1 MIAKSDWAESNESSP
16 IRAQSSPIPNF
27 TLGNRPALCLAHA
40 IKLCSI
46 GAVGKFQEV
55 KKRGMKFKLNQQS
68 KQLVTHC
75 VPSHRLWASGRCNY
89 CRISRVPF
97 ALFVALVAISVAISA
112 PLLTAKE
119 DEPKSAEQEIKAW
132 IEDLGSDNYSKRQL
146 ATLRL
151 SKRNADSMP
160 FVIQAANDATGEKAD
175 RLFQFLSSIA
185 SDPYSASGKLA
196 FDSLNQLAASRT
208 TSKSIRAE
216 KILQV
221 IGAEQRDAAIN
232 LLDVCKATL
241 RDLRRLQVM
250 SGSVDVKQPLVIDKQ
265 FTGNAA
271 DLACLKWL
279 TDVQFARLEGPQISR
294 EILQQV
300 IGLPHLKKLQLVETE
315 LTAEDLVVLRDA
327 PDLDLLEIV
336 YSPIGDE
343 SAKLLTSLPVW
354 GNVYLFGTK
363 LTQIGEQTLKSKLD
377 GVELFISRGGFLGVV
392 ALGTS
397 TVIHEAVLG
406 GAAEKAGLLRGDKM
420 LSVNNIPIS
429 LFEDLRK
436 QLAKFADGEKV
447 TIEFERVVPA
457 RLDLPFGE
465 FPQRPLLQRETF
477 QVEVTLGRRTD
488 ISRDR

>member
-1 MIAKSDWAESNESSP
+1 
-16 IRAQSSPIPNF
+16 
-27 TLGNRPALCLAHA
+27 
-40 IKLCSI
+40 
-46 GAVGKFQEV
+46 
-55 KKRGMKFKLNQQS
+55 MKFKLNQQS
-68 KQLVTHC
+68 KQLETHC
-75 VPSHRLWASGRCNY
+75 VPSHRLSASGRWDY
-89 CRISRVPF
+89 CRICWGPF
-97 ALFVALVAISVAISA
+97 ALFVINVAISVTASA
-112 PLLTAKE
+112 PFATAKE
-119 DEPKSAEQEIKAW
+119 DEPKSSEQEIKAW

-151 SKRNADSMP
+151 SKRNEASMP

-185 SDPYSASGKLA
+185 SDPHSESGKIA

-232 LLDVCKATL
+232 LLDECKATL

-250 SGSVDVKQPLVIDKQ
+250 SGSVDIKQPLVIDRK

-294 EILQQV
+294 EVLKHV
-300 IGLPHLKKLQLVETE
+300 IGLPHLKKLQLIETE
-315 LTAEDLVVLRDA
+315 LTADDLVVLRDA
-327 PDLDLLEIV
+327 PDLDLLEIA
-336 YSPIGDE
+336 YAPIGDE
-343 SAKLLTSLPVW
+343 SAELLTSLPVW

-363 LTQIGEQTLKSKLD
+363 LTQSGEQMLKSKLD
-377 GVELFISRGGFLGVV
+377 GIELFVSRGGFLGVV
-392 ALGTS
+392 ALGNS
-397 TVIHEAVLG
+397 TEINEAVPG
-406 GAAEKAGLLRGDKM
+406 GAAAIAGLQRGDKM
-420 LSVNNIPIS
+420 LSVNGIPITV
-429 LFEDLRK
+429 FEDLRK
-436 QLAKFADGEKV
+436 QLAKFADGEIV
-447 TIEFERVVPA
+447 TIEFNRQVRN

-465 FPQRPLLQRETF
+465 FPQRGLPQREKW

-488 ISRDR
+488 FYRER

>member
-1 MIAKSDWAESNESSP
+1 
-16 IRAQSSPIPNF
+16 
-27 TLGNRPALCLAHA
+27 
-40 IKLCSI
+40 
-46 GAVGKFQEV
+46 
-55 KKRGMKFKLNQQS
+55 MKFKLNQPS

-75 VPSHRLWASGRCNY
+75 VPSHRLRASGRCDY
-89 CRISRVPF
+89 CRISQVPF
-97 ALFVALVAISVAISA
+97 ALFAILLAISVTASA
-112 PLLTAKE
+112 PFSTAKE

-151 SKRNADSMP
+151 SKQNTASMP
-160 FVIQAANDATGEKAD
+160 FVIHAANDATGEKAD
-175 RLFQFLSSIA
+175 RLFQFLSSMA
-185 SDPYSASGKLA
+185 SDPHSESGKIA
-196 FDSLNQLAASRT
+196 FDSLSQLAASRT

-221 IGAEQRDAAIN
+221 IGAEQRDVAIN
-232 LLDVCKATL
+232 LLDECKANL

-250 SGSVDVKQPLVIDKQ
+250 SGSVDVKQPLVIDRK

-300 IGLPHLKKLQLVETE
+300 ISLPHLKKLQLVETE

-343 SAKLLTSLPVW
+343 SAELLTSLPVW

-363 LTQIGEQTLKSKLD
+363 LTKSGEQTLKSKLD
-377 GVELFISRGGFLGVV
+377 GIELFLSRGGFLGVV

-397 TVIHEAVLG
+397 TVINEAVQL
-406 GAAEKAGLLRGDKM
+406 GAAEKAGLRRGDKM
-420 LSVNNIPIS
+420 LSVNGVPIT

-436 QLAKFADGEKV
+436 QLAKFADGESV
-447 TIEFERVVPA
+447 TIEFDREVRP

-465 FPQRPLLQRETF
+465 FPQREFPQRGLPQREKF
-477 QVEVTLGRRTD
+477 QVEVKLGRRTD
-488 ISRDR
+488 ISRER

>member
-1 MIAKSDWAESNESSP
+1 
-16 IRAQSSPIPNF
+16 
-27 TLGNRPALCLAHA
+27 
-40 IKLCSI
+40 
-46 GAVGKFQEV
+46 
-55 KKRGMKFKLNQQS
+55 MKFKLNQPS

-75 VPSHRLWASGRCNY
+75 VPSHRLPASGRRDY
-89 CRISRVPF
+89 CHVSRFPF
-97 ALFVALVAISVAISA
+97 ALFAILVAIFVQASS
-112 PLLTAKE
+112 LFSTAKE

-132 IEDLGSDNYSKRQL
+132 IEDLGSDNYSTRQL

-151 SKRNADSMP
+151 SKQNAASMP

-185 SDPYSASGKLA
+185 SDPHSESGKIA
-196 FDSLNQLAASRT
+196 FDSLNHLAASRT

-221 IGAEQRDAAIN
+221 IGAEQRDVAIN
-232 LLDVCKATL
+232 LLDECKANL

-250 SGSVDVKQPLVIDKQ
+250 SGSVDVKQPLVIDRK
-265 FTGNAA
+265 FSGNAA

-300 IGLPHLKKLQLVETE
+300 ISLPHLKKLQLVETE

-343 SAKLLTSLPVW
+343 SAELLTSLPVW

-363 LTQIGEQTLKSKLD
+363 LTKSGEQTLKSKLD
-377 GVELFISRGGFLGVV
+377 GIELFLSRGGFLGVV
-392 ALGTS
+392 ALGNS
-397 TVIHEAVLG
+397 TVITEAVQL
-406 GAAEKAGLLRGDKM
+406 GAAEKAGLRRGDKL
-420 LSVNNIPIS
+420 LSVNGVPIT

-436 QLAKFADGEKV
+436 QLAKFADGERV
-447 TIEFERVVPA
+447 TIEFDREDRP

-465 FPQRPLLQRETF
+465 FPQRGIPQREKF

-488 ISRDR
+488 INRER

>member
-1 MIAKSDWAESNESSP
+1 MASS
-16 IRAQSSPIPNF
+16 
-27 TLGNRPALCLAHA
+27 
-40 IKLCSI
+40 
-46 GAVGKFQEV
+46 
-55 KKRGMKFKLNQQS
+55 
-68 KQLVTHC
+68 
-75 VPSHRLWASGRCNY
+75 
-89 CRISRVPF
+89 
-97 ALFVALVAISVAISA
+97 
-112 PLLTAKE
+112 LLSTAKE

-151 SKRNADSMP
+151 SKQNAASMP

-185 SDPYSASGKLA
+185 SDPHSDSGKIA

-208 TSKSIRAE
+208 TSKAIRAE

-221 IGAEQRDAAIN
+221 IGAEQRDAAII
-232 LLDVCKATL
+232 LLDECKASL

-250 SGSVDVKQPLVIDKQ
+250 SGSVDVKQPLVIDRK

-294 EILQQV
+294 EVLQQV
-300 IGLPHLKKLQLVETE
+300 ICLPHLKKLQLIETE
-315 LTAEDLVVLRDA
+315 LTAEDLVVLRDS

-343 SAKLLTSLPVW
+343 STELLTSLPVW

-363 LTQIGEQTLKSKLD
+363 LTKSGEQTLQSKLD
-377 GVELFISRGGFLGVV
+377 GIELFVSRGGFLGVV
-392 ALGTS
+392 ALGNS
-397 TVIHEAVLG
+397 TVIYEAVTG
-406 GAAEKAGLLRGDKM
+406 GAAEKAGLQKGDKM
-420 LSVNNIPIS
+420 LSVNNVPIS

-447 TIEFERVVPA
+447 TIEYERVV
-457 RLDLPFGE
+457 RTRIELPFGE
-465 FPQRPLLQRETF
+465 FPQRPLLQREKD

-488 ISRDR
+488 INRER